1 LGSSG
6 EHALWERGA
15 AFILL
20 FSTPVSSMFVDKIDL
35 NQKKQNLR
43 ILLVPI
49 NFCKQSDWILVFNNT
64 AQSDLFAAI
73 DARDET
79 WFRQ

>member
-1 LGSSG
+1 
-6 EHALWERGA
+6 
-15 AFILL
+15 
-20 FSTPVSSMFVDKIDL
+20 MFVDKIDL

-49 NFCKQSDWILVFNNT
+49 NFCKQSDWILVVNNT